1 MTIRFQA
8 VQRLA
13 SPRPRLAEI
22 IFWLLPAALYFLL
35 PFDRALVLSLM
46 TYAIAVLGLDLV
58 LGYAGIVSLGHAAF
72 FGIGAYTAGLLSV
85 HGWREPLSGLLI
97 AGAMTLAIGYLTSF
111 LVVRGKDLTRL
122 MVTLGICLVAYEIA
136 NRMSGVT
143 GGVDGLSGIEMA
155 PLLGLFEFDFFG
167 NTAYWYAYAMLAIV
181 FVALKFFASSPLGLS
196 LRAIREGVNRMP
208 ALGASVNNRL
218 QVAFTLSAGIAGIAG
233 GLMAQTTQFV
243 GVDSLSVTRSAEFL
257 VMLVLGGTGRL
268 YGAVIGTAVFVIAHD
283 FLNDVDPVYWEF
295 WMGVLLMAVVFFLR
309 GGLTGGA
316 SDLLRFIA
324 SKGLPSLRKREPAG

>member
-22 IFWLLPAALYFLL
+22 AFWLLPAALYFLF
-35 PFDRALVLSLM
+35 PYDRALALSLM

-58 LGYAGIVSLGHAAF
+58 LGYAGSVSLGHAAF

-97 AGAMTLAIGYLTSF
+97 AGALTLAIGYLTSF

-155 PLLGLFEFDFFG
+155 PIFGLFEFDFFG
-167 NTAYWYAYAMLAIV
+167 NTAYWYAYAVLVIV
-181 FVALKFFASSPLGLS
+181 FVALKFFAASPLGLS
-196 LRAIREGVNRMP
+196 LRAIREGVDRMP

-268 YGAVIGTAVFVIAHD
+268 YGAVIGTAVFVVAHD

-316 SDLLRFIA
+316 SDLARFIA
-324 SKGLPSLRKREPAG
+324 SKGLPGLRKREPAE